1 MNSKRNRKSP
11 MLRVA
16 MITDHA
22 DDADKVDGGVQAVTK
37 YLVSELIR
45 HTDLDLHILTFNYA
59 ISESS
64 TVNREGYTRHILPG
78 ARLGT
83 VSAFLQDQR
92 TLDAKLATIQ
102 PDIVHGQGAGH
113 DGIVARRSRFPS
125 VITIHGIMAEEAK
138 HFTTLGQ
145 RARHRL
151 LNMISEHYCIRNGQ
165 HTILI
170 SQYVADYFGDRIAGE
185 SHFIANPIASSY
197 FDISRAEEPG
207 RVLFAGRLI
216 PLKGLLDL
224 IRATATISQTER
236 IQLVLAGS
244 LKDQQYV
251 DQLRRAAKQLGIKD
265 QVHFPGVLDAKSL
278 RKELSRASMLVLPS
292 YQETAPMVIQEA
304 MAAGVP
310 VIASRVGG
318 TRYQVRDGETGFLI
332 AARDIQALTGRIGEL
347 LSNQAMR
354 RSFGKV
360 AKALAQQEYRADAV
374 ARKTIDI
381 YRRILS

>member
-1 MNSKRNRKSP
+1 

-22 DDADKVDGGVQAVTK
+22 DDADRVDGGVQAVTK
-37 YLVSELIR
+37 YLVSALVE
-45 HTDLDLHILTFNYA
+45 HADLDLHILSFNYG

-64 TVNREGYTRHILPG
+64 TTSRDGYTKHVLPG

-83 VSAFLQDQR
+83 VSAFWQDQI
-92 TLDAKLATIQ
+92 TLDAKLGTIQ

-138 HFTTLGQ
+138 HFATVGQ

-151 LNMISEHYCIRNGQ
+151 LNMFSEHYCIRKGQ
-165 HTILI
+165 NTILI
-170 SQYVADYFGDRIAGE
+170 SQYVADYFGGRIAGE
-185 SHFIANPIASSY
+185 SHFIPNPIASSF
-197 FDISRAEEPG
+197 FDIPRAEEPG

-216 PLKGLLDL
+216 PLKGVLDL
-224 IRATATISQTER
+224 IKATATISQSQTIE
-236 IQLVLAGS
+236 LVLAGS
-244 LKDQQYV
+244 LEDQQYV
-251 DQLRRAAKQLGIKD
+251 DQLQSEANQLGIKD
-265 QVHFPGVLDAKSL
+265 QVHFPGILDAESL
-278 RKELSRASMLVLPS
+278 RKELARASILVLPS

-310 VIASRVGG
+310 VIATRVGG

-332 AARDIQALTGRIGEL
+332 DARDVQALSGRMRIL

-354 RSFGKV
+354 QSFGEA
-360 AKALAQQEYRADAV
+360 AKALAQVEYRADAV
-374 ARKTIDI
+374 AKKTIDI
-381 YRRILS
+381 YRQILS

>member
-1 MNSKRNRKSP
+1 

-22 DDADKVDGGVQAVTK
+22 DDADKIDGGVQAVVN
-37 YLVSELIR
+37 YLVSELIE
-45 HTDLDLHILTFNYA
+45 HADLDLHILSFDYGN
-59 ISESS
+59 SDLS
-64 TVNREGYTRHILPG
+64 TIERDGYTKHVLPG

-83 VSAFLQDQR
+83 VSAFWQDQR
-92 TLDAKLATIQ
+92 TLGATLDRIQ

-138 HFTTLGQ
+138 HFATVGQ

-151 LNMISEHYCIRNGQ
+151 LNMFSEHYCIRKGQ
-165 HTILI
+165 NTILI
-170 SQYVADYFGDRIAGE
+170 SQYVADYFGGRIAGE
-185 SHFIANPIASSY
+185 SYFIPNPIASSF
-197 FDISRAEEPG
+197 FDIPRAEEPG

-216 PLKGLLDL
+216 PLKGVLDL
-224 IRATATISQTER
+224 IKATATISQSQAIE
-236 IQLVLAGS
+236 LVLAGS
-244 LKDQQYV
+244 LEDQQYV
-251 DQLRRAAKQLGIKD
+251 DQLQSEVNQLGIKD
-265 QVHFPGVLDAKSL
+265 QVHFPGILDAESL
-278 RKELSRASMLVLPS
+278 RKELSRASILVLPS

-332 AARDIQALTGRIGEL
+332 DARDVQALSGRMGIL

-354 RSFGKV
+354 QSFGEA
-360 AKALAQQEYRADAV
+360 AKALAQVEYRADAV
-374 ARKTIDI
+374 AKKTIEI
-381 YRRILS
+381 YRQILS